1 VTRKTIL
8 VGLIVV
14 AVIVLGAASWYVMSG
29 GSTESAVPDAG
40 TSQTVALTSWD
51 RRLGSPKAPILMV
64 EYAAPTCPHCAHFDK
79 EMFPLLKEK
88 FIDTGKVYYVL
99 RVFPLGPA
107 DVAAEAMARCLPED
121 NYFQFLDL
129 LWRNQI
135 KWDPEYRVPDVHAG
149 LVEMGRIAGLSAEKV
164 DSCISNEA
172 QKQKITQVGQEGTDK
187 FGINSVPTFV
197 VNGEVRQFTG
207 GWDEVETYLNG
218 LIKK

>member
-1 VTRKTIL
+1 MTRKTIL

-14 AVIVLGAASWYVMSG
+14 AVIVLAAASWYVISG
-29 GSTESAVPDAG
+29 GSTESAVPEAS

-64 EYAAPTCPHCAHFDK
+64 EYAAPTCPHCAHFDR

-129 LWRNQI
+129 LWRNQV

-149 LVEMGRIAGLSAEKV
+149 LVEMGRIAGLSADKV

-207 GWDEVETYLNG
+207 GWGEVETYLNG